1 MPRRDIR
8 RAAAVTFTVACGL
21 AVLPAAAPAGNAAPG
36 ANGQHCVAGMDGAG
50 QQCFDTFTE
59 AVAVATDGRITD
71 APASARAAATD
82 ESFRA
87 EVAAGARAASGSGA
101 RSPAGA
107 RAAADII
114 LGTFFEHEDYGG
126 ATFTVYGDGL
136 CTKDGKVDYNFT
148 FPDDW
153 KNIISSVQPWASCWL
168 WLYPEPNLGGDRDGP
183 FKENAPFIGPYMN
196 DRTQSV
202 GFS

>member
-1 MPRRDIR
+1 MPRRNLR

-21 AVLPAAAPAGNAAPG
+21 AVLPAAAPAGAEASEAG
-36 ANGQHCVAGMDGAG
+36 EHCIGGLNGEA

-59 AVAVATDGRITD
+59 AVAVATDGQVTD

-82 ESFRA
+82 AGFKA
-87 EVAAGARAASGSGA
+87 ELRAGAETAAKSGA
-101 RSPAGA
+101 QGA
-107 RAAADII
+107 SRAQAMGDII
-114 LGTFFEHEDYGG
+114 QGTFFEHEDYGG

-136 CTKDGKVDYNFT
+136 CEKDGWVDYNFT

-153 KNIISSVQPWASCWL
+153 KNIITSVQPWAGCWL
-168 WLYPEPNLGGDRDGP
+168 WLYPEPDLGGDRDGP
-183 FKENAPFIGPYMN
+183 FKENTSYIGSFMN